1 MAIEYYS
8 PVDINGNLTLTAGGP
23 KLTLVDSTD
32 DDDQQILF
40 TNSSGT
46 VDYRIHTSDFTGA
59 GGGDGMYIGSTQ
71 SDGEVCLVTHDTI
84 ALTLDT
90 SQNAT
95 FAGDITCGDDL
106 FMPSAGVINFNSGD
120 VTITHSS
127 NQLAVSGGN
136 LLFNFAGSNYNTAD
150 GTAFLDSEDNDLIT
164 FGEQAVT
171 FSSTNVSI
179 GGTLNVAGDIVHTGD
194 TDTKI
199 GFSTNSVRFT
209 VGNVVT
215 ATHST
220 TGINM
225 PLRDMPKTGT
235 TDGDVNGD
243 VIYIGNTG
251 TTVGK
256 IYHFKSDATWEEVDA
271 NEAAKCD
278 GMLAVALG
286 SNSTTNGML
295 LRGMITLN
303 HDPGALGDVLF
314 ASAAATGQ
322 ATGTAP
328 SGNGDIVRVIGYLLD
343 ADNGQIYFNPD
354 GTFVEVTA

>member
-1 MAIEYYS
+1 
-8 PVDINGNLTLTAGGP
+8 G
-23 KLTLVDSTD
+23 
-32 DDDQQILF
+32 
-40 TNSSGT
+40 
-46 VDYRIHTSDFTGA
+46 
-59 GGGDGMYIGSTQ
+59 
-71 SDGEVCLVTHDTI
+71 
-84 ALTLDT
+84 
-90 SQNAT
+90 
-95 FAGDITCGDDL
+95 
-106 FMPSAGVINFNSGD
+106 GVINFNSGD

-150 GTAFLDSEDNDLIT
+150 GTAFLDSED
-164 FGEQAVT
+164 GELMSFSEAVVNFPAT
-171 FSSTNVSI
+171 VT
-179 GGTLNVAGDIVHTGD
+179 VAGDIVHTGD
-194 TDTKI
+194 ADTKI

-215 ATHST
+215 ATHQA

-225 PLRDMPKTGT
+225 PLRDMPKTT
-235 TDGDVNGD
+235 ATDGDVNGD

-295 LRGMITLN
+295 LRGMVTLN

-328 SGNGDIVRVIGYLLD
+328 AGNGDIVRVIGYLLD